1 MGRLTFLKNELQS
14 LYRRRPTIRASS
26 FSDATELQQSE
37 SAQQRPWTS
46 GNNPPSVIPSSTQE
60 PLLDEKVQ
68 DGSKGFAQG
77 EAGSRTET
85 LAGEQEE
92 IHDVTDDRPPS
103 VPLSPS
109 DLPADASGENGYKQT
124 PFIEANSE
132 EFEEPEVMTAD
143 PEPLGFEEAQ
153 AIRNEE
159 YITFSGEGPECYTEG
174 PQRFVVASDG
184 VKSCVA
190 LLMTL
195 DFSTRIQKTIRKQ
208 REYTTAREIATG
220 KRWELTKLEKKVQNA
235 QSSCRNRLTRLEEQ
249 QHGEDQDAKAELE
262 QRLTVLEA
270 MLLDVQGRKQEV
282 IASIETKADILREV
296 QASAIAYLEEA
307 LVCGQLVEPVA
318 EEAEPEVQ
326 KLDLEEE
333 YLLFCDK
340 LKAAGDPLLED
351 EEIAPLD
358 HNLDHLKA
366 EPLSEEDQKKQ
377 DIVNDLWA
385 AKQTL
390 TQARNAFENRSNQR
404 AQEFY
409 ANQAAADAG
418 LPTTDDSPEA
428 FDIRWVQ
435 ETAGLTRALID
446 AEGAWTSA
454 KRRAVDAGVPVEFDQ
469 DDQDTVFAGV
479 DESDCGG
486 DRMSAEQEMVPT
498 VSSPTMRK
506 WLSAVP
512 EGVEAGIA
520 DDEAEAEA
528 DDWEAD
534 EVGISDSVSLVAEGR
549 ERARIDRWRRACMG
563 EREA

>member
-1 MGRLTFLKNELQS
+1 MGRLTFLKRELQA
-14 LYRRRPTIRASS
+14 LYRRKAADDAVRASS
-26 FSDATELQQSE
+26 VDDTRELGRHNSSQIRPLTAGNEFGASPEMHLLSSGSHENETEPASE
-37 SAQQRPWTS
+37 SACLTPASPTLTFEGRSDARDDQTTEHLTTKGVS
-46 GNNPPSVIPSSTQE
+46 SDDVIATHQDEVSSPIE
-60 PLLDEKVQ
+60 NAEGVVAEDGVEADPAPL
-68 DGSKGFAQG
+68 
-77 EAGSRTET
+77 T
-85 LAGEQEE
+85 
-92 IHDVTDDRPPS
+92 
-103 VPLSPS
+103 
-109 DLPADASGENGYKQT
+109 
-124 PFIEANSE
+124 
-132 EFEEPEVMTAD
+132 FEEE
-143 PEPLGFEEAQ
+143 Q
-153 AIRNEE
+153 AIRDEE
-159 YITFSGEGPECYTEG
+159 YVTLAAEAAECYTDG
-174 PQRFVVASDG
+174 PSRLVLASDG
-184 VKSCVA
+184 VKGCVA

-195 DFSTRIQKTIRKQ
+195 DFSGHVQEALQSQ
-208 REYTTAREIATG
+208 RDFAKARSQSS
-220 KRWELTKLEKKVQNA
+220 KTKLALIGLESKVESA
-235 QSSCRNRLTRLEEQ
+235 IASCKSRLRKLDDQLE
-249 QHGEDQDAKAELE
+249 GDDRDARASLE
-262 QRLTVLEA
+262 QRLTILKA
-270 MLLDVQGRKQEV
+270 MLLDVGGRKQELFAGV
-282 IASIETKADILREV
+282 QTQADILREV
-296 QASAIAYLEEA
+296 QASVIAYLEEA
-307 LVCGQLVEPVA
+307 FICGMLVPMEEEDPAVEV
-318 EEAEPEVQ
+318 
-326 KLDLEEE
+326 KKFDLEEE